1 MEEKTNY
8 GLIFISA
15 FGFSYLIIAALRFL
29 GYVYNGK
36 IFLLCSMCSAS
47 FALISILESIVSYLK
62 KSEKVAL
69 NKLHYFESCKQGN
82 HSTQV
87 EYTNTEKRNPSNDI
101 HEKYIRR
108 INKIH
113 IWKSRLTF
121 ATIFIFFLFLSTDFV
136 EENATLADTLS
147 LISFALIFID
157 IAIKH
162 YMQYII
168 ERFVKNL
175 M

>member
-1 MEEKTNY
+1 M
-8 GLIFISA
+8 
-15 FGFSYLIIAALRFL
+15 
-29 GYVYNGK
+29 
-36 IFLLCSMCSAS
+36 
-47 FALISILESIVSYLK
+47 ESIVSYLK

-69 NKLHYFESCKQGN
+69 NKLNHFESCKQEKY
-82 HSTQV
+82 STQV
-87 EYTNTEKRNPSNDI
+87 ECTDTEKPNPSHDI
-101 HEKYIRR
+101 HKEYIRR

>member
-15 FGFSYLIIAALRFL
+15 FGISYLFIALLRFF

-47 FALISILESIVSYLK
+47 FAIISILESIVSYLK

-69 NKLHYFESCKQGN
+69 DKLYYFESRKEN
-82 HSTQV
+82 YSTQV
-87 EYTNTEKRNPSNDI
+87 EYTDTEKRNPSNDI
-101 HEKYIRR
+101 HEKYIHR

-113 IWKSRLTF
+113 NLKSCLTF
-121 ATIFIFFLFLSTDFV
+121 TTVFIFFLFISTDFV
-136 EENATLADTLS
+136 EENAALADTLS

>member
-82 HSTQV
+82 HSTQI
-87 EYTNTEKRNPSNDI
+87 ECDDTEKQNQFNNI

-136 EENATLADTLS
+136 EENAILADTLS
-147 LISFALIFID
+147 LSSFALIFID
-157 IAIKH
+157 IALKH
-162 YMQYII
+162 YMQYTI
-168 ERFVKNL
+168 ENFKGKK
-175 M
+175 